1 MIFSSVQ
8 VISVQSISVQSLGC
22 VWLFATPWI
31 TACQASLSITNSAL
45 KHIKKWMSGKIYFS
59 TRDWAW
65 HTGSRHAHHHFLSW
79 GRTVF
84 VTEAP
89 DHAGLCLGCWHRDT
103 EQSPSA
109 PRRSS
114 STPSLTV
121 DLRIDLT
128 CFLFD
133 NYKIVLK
140 VWESVYTLWV
150 STLVSFFIYHI

>member
-1 MIFSSVQ
+1 
-8 VISVQSISVQSLGC
+8 
-22 VWLFATPWI
+22 
-31 TACQASLSITNSAL
+31 
-45 KHIKKWMSGKIYFS
+45 MSGKIYFS

-133 NYKIVLK
+133 TLFHQNTERGTGGPGPGPVGTSTQSGVQIQGNI
-140 VWESVYTLWV
+140 SVSLAVFLIW
-150 STLVSFFIYHI
+150 SGILGSG